1 MNLLICVLL
10 LSFYTYNC
18 INTNQTNGS
27 STTEAKPVESMQ
39 TKLGYLRRNLLI
51 LVGFII
57 IFFVFTCFCFLHYN
71 CISDDAA
78 KAEMGKKKGMASN
91 SCKISF
97 SEDKTTS
104 QLNPEKQSLLSTI
117 DKISEHSSSE
127 NSSSSAEKLIKPSSL
142 QKPSIQNRAR
152 KLTRPSYPKK
162 SPKSSCPKKLCKSS
176 HLEKS
181 HRSCSLE
188 KFCKLAYACKLAS
201 SDKSVRQPLLS
212 KPLCSSHPQDEISS
226 PEPFSLQKL
235 AKPPLAKPPKHFN
248 PKRSV
253 SPGGAVLSSNPQLAK
268 TCQSHKERCLISKTY
283 KPLVNDISEAK
294 KKNTQNPCV
303 SSKVK
308 SFSRS
313 SSKLDSRNNAHCDH
327 ANDRNKMKCYTEN
340 DSDREVT
347 LMCNSNEANQVT
359 LND

>member
-39 TKLGYLRRNLLI
+39 TKLRYLRRNI
-51 LVGFII
+51 LVLVGII
-57 IFFVFTCFCFLHYN
+57 ITFFVFTCFCILYHN
-71 CISDDAA
+71 STSGDAT
-78 KAEMGKKKGMASN
+78 KAEMGKKKGMASK
-91 SCKISF
+91 SCEISF
-97 SEDKTTS
+97 SEDKTAS
-104 QLNPEKQSLLSTI
+104 QFNPEKQSLLPTI
-117 DKISEHSSSE
+117 DKTSEHSSSE
-127 NSSSSAEKLIKPSSL
+127 HSLSSAEKLIRPSSL
-142 QKPSIQNRAR
+142 QKPSIQNHAR

-162 SPKSSCPKKLCKSS
+162 SSKSSCPKKLCKSS

-181 HRSCSLE
+181 HRSLGLE
-188 KFCKLAYACKLAS
+188 KLCKLAYACKPAS

-212 KPLCSSHPQDEISS
+212 KPLCLSHPQDEISS
-226 PEPFSLQKL
+226 PKPFGLQK
-235 AKPPLAKPPKHFN
+235 LAKPPKHFN

-253 SPGGAVLSSNPQLAK
+253 SPGGAVLSLNPQLAK
-268 TCQSHKERCLISKTY
+268 TCEPHRERCIISKTY

-294 KKNTQNPCV
+294 KKNTQNLCV

-313 SSKLDSRNNAHCDH
+313 SSKSDSRNNAHCDH

-340 DSDREVT
+340 DNDREVT
-347 LMCNSNEANQVT
+347 LMCNIAMKPSSSDSQ
-359 LND
+359 